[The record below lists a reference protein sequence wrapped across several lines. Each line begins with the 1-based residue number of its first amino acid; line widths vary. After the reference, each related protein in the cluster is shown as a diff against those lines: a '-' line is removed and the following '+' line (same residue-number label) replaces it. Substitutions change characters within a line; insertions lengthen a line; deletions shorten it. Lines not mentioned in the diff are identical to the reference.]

1 MKKRVKLGLGAIAL
15 LGSAMVLTG
24 CTNSFCSKEDKAHIL
39 YAFDFGVSEYH
50 DVSEEAALKEAGKNV
65 QHIEG
70 YDSIVAVVDFKYSN
84 YLGQI
89 LANAKLKQNMNIPT
103 LSYYFQFDNEV
114 LDIVTNAAGLEKS
127 QVTATVLNG
136 DGTNHGILD
145 EHGDLK
151 FYVKNTENKKED
163 KLWVRWSEIDNRVRT
178 NGKIA
183 DINECPTSD
192 FIIFYQNTMTSAI
205 NSYRSCLSVKAG
217 YYGHYNGKS
226 VKITSKNW
234 GYAWGVG
241 PLSGLLVFPIG
252 WGIDS
257 MTTGMLNG
265 GVPHGWA
272 QLFAILF
279 ITLIV
284 RALML
289 LATFKQTNASQRMQ
303 ALQPEIAKIQAKY
316 PNSNTNNYE
325 KQKLAEETARL
336 YKKNKINPLGA
347 ILVMFIQFPI
357 FICVWGAMQGSAW
370 LSSDAVLGLNLSAS
384 IGSTITTWKNWSN
397 PASGC
402 WTALVLFLLMSGAQV
417 VSMLLPQW
425 LNKKKMKN
433 VAKLGKNPAQKQNNN
448 RMKWFTYIMLA
459 MIIFMGFSL
468 ASAMGVYWLVGA
480 LISIVQTL
488 ITHAITERK
497 EKNKGVKVKV
507 KKK

>member
-15 LGSAMVLTG
+15 LGSALVLTG

-50 DVSEEAALKEAGKNV
+50 EASEAESLKAAGKNV
-65 QHIEG
+65 CNVPG
-70 YDSIVAVVDFKYSN
+70 YDNIVAVVSFDNAN
-84 YLGQI
+84 YLRQI
-89 LANAKLKQNMNIPT
+89 FANAAKQNIVSPT
-103 LSYYFQFDNEV
+103 LDYYFEFDNKV
-114 LDIVTNAAGLEKS
+114 LDIVTEAAGVEKS
-127 QVTATVLNG
+127 TVTAAQLTGN
-136 DGTNHGILD
+136 GTNTGILD
-145 EHGDLK
+145 EYGDLK
-151 FYVKNTENKKED
+151 FYVKNTESKQLD
-163 KLWVRWSEIDNRVRT
+163 KIWVRWNDIDNMVRT
-178 NGKIA
+178 SGRIS
-183 DINECPTSD
+183 DINECPTTD
-192 FIIFYQNTMTSAI
+192 YITFYQSSMNSAA
-205 NSYRSCLSVKAG
+205 NGYRSCLSVNSG
-217 YYGHYNGKS
+217 YYGHYNGRS
-226 VKITSKNW
+226 VKINAKNW

-257 MTTGMLNG
+257 MTSGMLKG
-265 GVPHGWA
+265 GVAHGWA
-272 QLFAILF
+272 QLLAILF

-284 RALML
+284 RGLML
-289 LATFKQTNASQRMQ
+289 LVTFRQTAASQKMQ
-303 ALQPEIAKIQAKY
+303 LLQPEIAKIQAKY

-336 YKKNKINPLGA
+336 YKKNKINPLGTL
-347 ILVMFIQFPI
+347 LVLFIQFPI

-397 PASGC
+397 PASGV
-402 WTALVLFLLMSGAQV
+402 WTALVLFLLMSAAQA

-488 ITHAITERK
+488 ITHAIS
-497 EKNKGVKVKV
+497 EKKQQNQGVKVKV